1 MEWRGCRRKRR
12 ELAVWGLE
20 LRMIEV
26 QGVFIYLLFVGFVI
40 DIYSLVRMVDPFL

>member
-1 MEWRGCRRKRR
+1 MEGRDCGRKRR

-26 QGVFIYLLFVGFVI
+26 QGVFIYVGFGI
-40 DIYSLVRMVDPFL
+40 DIYSLVRMVDPFW